1 MSFLSSLLRFR
12 SPAELPC
19 QQVVEMVTDYLEDAM
34 PSADRRRL
42 EHHLAGCRHCTEYL
56 AQMRETIRLAGRLTP
71 EDLTPD
77 MSTELTELYRRW
89 RNEG

>member
-12 SPAELPC
+12 PPAQLPC
-19 QQVVEMVTDYLEDAM
+19 QEVVEMVTDYLEGAM
-34 PSADRRRL
+34 PTAERRRL
-42 EHHLAGCRHCTEYL
+42 EHHLTGCRHCTDYL
-56 AQMRETIRLAGRLTP
+56 AQMRETIRLTGRLTP